1 MRRLSPAM
9 LTMMMLGVV
18 GLLVAM
24 YFGKR
29 LLATQEL
36 PPPEPVVNVPMALT
50 DLRPGTRITEA
61 HIGLGRARESGL
73 TRDIIRSNRVVIG
86 RVVKNPITAAE
97 PISTT
102 DLYPP
107 GESPPLEVADGMRA
121 VTIPVGEA
129 TAAVSGLVQIG
140 QYVDVHFTPSNI
152 SADDD
157 TGGLIMTLFK
167 GVKILAINGIAVG
180 GTSAGRGAN
189 NVTLELTPQ
198 QANIILL
205 ARDRGVLN
213 MTYNPEGKGT
223 GVIAVEDE
231 NRATLNE
238 ILNLPPRP
246 EPESPFVTEFFEGT
260 SRGVYQF
267 RDGIRIGDGFQD
279 PRDNRSRGP
288 RSNRRQPGRA
298 PAPETPSDRTVPE
311 PDTPAP
317 PDDDPSGRTARR

>member
-1 MRRLSPAM
+1 VRRLSPAM

-36 PPPEPVVNVPMALT
+36 PPPDPVVNVPMALT

-61 HIGLGRARESGL
+61 HIGQGRARESGL

-107 GESPPLEVADGMRA
+107 GESPPLEVAEGMRA

-129 TAAVSGLVQIG
+129 TAAVSGLVQVG
-140 QYVDVHFTPSNI
+140 QYVDIHFTPSGI
-152 SADDD
+152 PGDDD

-180 GTSAGRGAN
+180 GTSAGRGAS

-213 MTYNPEGKGT
+213 LTYTPDGKGT

-238 ILNLPPRP
+238 ILNLAPRP
-246 EPESPFVTEFFEGT
+246 EPEPPFVTEFFEGT

-267 RDGIRIGDGFQD
+267 RDGMRIGDGFQD
-279 PRDNRSRGP
+279 PQDDRLRSPG
-288 RSNRRQPGRA
+288 SNRRQRGRDR
-298 PAPETPSDRTVPE
+298 ETPRDRTVPE
-311 PDTPAP
+311 PDTPSP
-317 PDDDPSGRTARR
+317 PTDDPGGRTARR